1 MHFYPFNIAD
11 YRKDTGHLSLA
22 EHGIYRQLL
31 DSYYLDE
38 KPIETKSVIRRL
50 SIRTES
56 DKEALENVLA
66 DFFVKSDCGNYYR
79 HKRAD
84 DEIEKYR
91 ARADSARENG
101 KKGGR
106 PKKPTET
113 DPVILGSEKKPNGKL
128 TKELNNLVTKELNN
142 LGTKELK
149 NQSSKHLSRKHD
161 IVVEIIDYLN
171 AKTGKSFKPVDAHGK
186 HIRGRLAEGHTIA
199 DLKAVV
205 DRKTLEWKG
214 TEQAQYLRP
223 ATLFNAEKFNQ
234 YIGEVDQPLPRHLGK
249 GVETTAESVDRIK
262 AQAQRIAA
270 NMEARQNG

>member
-1 MHFYPFNIAD
+1 VQQKNSFI
-11 YRKDTGHLSLA
+11 L
-22 EHGIYRQLL
+22 
-31 DSYYLDE
+31 YLDQSELFGKLSDEQAGKLIKHAFSYASGNSGDHDDPLVDMAFTSIKQAMRRDMAKWEAQKKQRVEAGKKSAE
-38 KPIETKSVIRRL
+38 KRSARANEEQRESTVVVSVEKA
-50 SIRTES
+50 STNPTVSVSGSVSGSVSVSGS
-56 DKEALENVLA
+56 DK
-66 DFFVKSDCGNYYR
+66 
-79 HKRAD
+79 
-84 DEIEKYR
+84 
-91 ARADSARENG
+91 
-101 KKGGR
+101 
-106 PKKPTET
+106 P
-113 DPVILGSEKKPNGKL
+113 
-128 TKELNNLVTKELNN
+128 
-142 LGTKELK
+142 
-149 NQSSKHLSRKHD
+149 SSKHLSRKHD
-161 IVVEIIDYLN
+161 VVVEIIDYLN

>member
-1 MHFYPFNIAD
+1 LEVDPLHFYPFNIAD

-128 TKELNNLVTKELNN
+128 TKEPNNLVTNELNN
-142 LGTKELK
+142 LGTKELN
-149 NQSSKHLSRKHD
+149 NQSSKDLPDAKPKSVERFD
-161 IVVEIIDYLN
+161 IFWKLHPKKKSKGAAEKAWKRMTAEEQQAAIDKLPE
-171 AKTGKSFKPVDAHGK
+171 AMDSADWKKDGGKFIP
-186 HIRGRLAEGHTIA
+186 
-199 DLKAVV
+199 
-205 DRKTLEWKG
+205 
-214 TEQAQYLRP
+214 YP
-223 ATLFNAEKFNQ
+223 ATWLNSKGWEDEFEGAMDRYQDFINGDAGNVYE
-234 YIGEVDQPLPRHLGK
+234 GEVENAGF
-249 GVETTAESVDRIK
+249 
-262 AQAQRIAA
+262 
-270 NMEARQNG
+270 